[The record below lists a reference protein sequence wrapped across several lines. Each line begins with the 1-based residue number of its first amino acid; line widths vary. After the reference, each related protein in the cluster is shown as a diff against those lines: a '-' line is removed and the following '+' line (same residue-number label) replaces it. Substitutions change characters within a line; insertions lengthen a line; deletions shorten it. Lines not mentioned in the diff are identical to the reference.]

1 MPDGT
6 QTHPW
11 LRGPVP
17 YPLGHWGFVF
27 LESEAKFALSTY
39 VTKFYSTDIIKEN
52 KPCHC
57 NKRVEGLVQAPLNF
71 F

>member
-17 YPLGHWGFVF
+17 YPLGHWGFMF
-27 LESEAKFALSTY
+27 LESEAKFC
-39 VTKFYSTDIIKEN
+39 IIDLCYKMLQ
-52 KPCHC
+52 C
-57 NKRVEGLVQAPLNF
+57 VLI
-71 F
+71 